1 MFVGSDFQVMDV
13 GENEV
18 FGLNFVNDLPTGDSI
33 LSVVFTLTVKD
44 GFGVD
49 PSPAAHLNGTPGF
62 SGTTVLQRLS
72 GLLPGVT
79 YVVQAVVTTA
89 LGNTIS
95 LYSHVACQS
104 TS

>member
-1 MFVGSDFQVMDV
+1 VWVGADYQIMDV

-18 FGLNFVNDLPTGDSI
+18 FGLNFVNDLPSGDSI

-44 GFGVD
+44 GYGTD
-49 PSPAAHLNGTPGF
+49 PNPSAHLNGTPGV
-62 SGTTVLQRLS
+62 SGTTALQRLS

-79 YVVQAVVTTA
+79 YILQAIVTTA

-95 LYSHVACQS
+95 LYSHVPTQS
-104 TS
+104 PS